1 MNSEPELNIEITNF
15 DDHFSNFKL
24 IIESLGDY
32 LKKNC
37 HEEKLTP
44 QAANLTANF
53 DAKQII
59 DGNEKLLIN
68 FIKLLLCISSLSST
82 KDKHLTKVSFLEAQ
96 TQNAYF
102 SSVDHFLS
110 LENNENDDKQNNSFD
125 INNFDNLN
133 LSESLVNDIKNLKN
147 TIIPDKKEEG
157 QEDLPKLTLGS
168 SAFGINNPVN
178 FDDNPFENDAQSK
191 YFGKLLEIHKSNINN
206 NKNLEPIKVEKKI
219 YINPTNDLPELGKNP
234 FDNID
239 NKNNLDKQNLQ
250 NIISDKPQAV
260 IVEKKTYCNIVK
272 LGQEGDKD
280 GKITSITN
288 MNNNNTNTNLSQVNE
303 IALFLSGGDFLH
315 KKINILEETLMKNSE
330 MYNYVIDKYE
340 KDLKI
345 LKEELENLKIKHKE
359 EIDKLTKEK
368 DEYINQVNDLSS
380 LKNDNRNEIDKIKN
394 ELNSEK
400 MKYNE
405 LLNIK
410 INLEKEKNENNNF
423 NNAQIE
429 QKDKEILDLKKN
441 IDELNRRLNKADI
454 ENSEL
459 KKTVEELRKQ
469 KEKEMN
475 DYQKQIKDV
484 TFLKDQ
490 EISMLNDKIKSEQNN
505 INDKSLL
512 LEKNFENYKIN
523 ANKIH
528 NDLMEQNNMLKSQ
541 VEEIPILRE
550 EVEKYKKLYENI
562 DNENAKLHSDSMNFQ
577 DRLEMGGKLNM
588 ELKHKIE
595 ILEKK
600 LNSDPYFAKEIMSR
614 TLYNFALR
622 IMNDNN

>member
-1 MNSEPELNIEITNF
+1 MNSEPELNIEITNI

-37 HEEKLTP
+37 QEEKLTP

-53 DAKQII
+53 DTKQII
-59 DGNEKLLIN
+59 DGNEKLLMN

-102 SSVDHFLS
+102 SSVDYFLS
-110 LENNENDDKQNNSFD
+110 IENNENNDKQNNSFD

-147 TIIPDKKEEG
+147 TIISDKTDEG
-157 QEDLPKLTLGS
+157 QKELPKMTLGS
-168 SAFGINNPVN
+168 SAFGINNPANV
-178 FDDNPFENDAQSK
+178 DDNPFENDAQSQ
-191 YFGKLLEIHKSNINN
+191 YFGKLLEMHKSNVNN
-206 NKNLEPIKVEKKI
+206 TNNLEPIKVEKKI
-219 YINPTNDLPELGKNP
+219 YINPTNELPELAKNP
-234 FDNID
+234 FDKID
-239 NKNNLDKQNLQ
+239 NTNNLDKQNLQ

-272 LGQEGDKD
+272 LGQERDKD
-280 GKITSITN
+280 GKITSNTGAN
-288 MNNNNTNTNLSQVNE
+288 SNKTNTNLSQVNE
-303 IALFLSGGDFLH
+303 ITLFLSGGDFLH

-380 LKNDNRNEIDKIKN
+380 LKNDNRNEIDKIKS

-400 MKYNE
+400 IKYNE

-410 INLEKEKNENNNF
+410 INLEKEKNDNINF
-423 NNAQIE
+423 NNTQIE

-441 IDELNRRLNKADI
+441 IDELNRRLSKTDI

-541 VEEIPILRE
+541 VEEIPFLRE

-562 DNENAKLHSDSMNFQ
+562 DNENAKLHSDSINFQ

-588 ELKHKIE
+588 ELKQKIE

-622 IMNDNN
+622 IMNENN

>member
-505 INDKSLL
+505 INDKTLL

-541 VEEIPILRE
+541 VEEIPFLRE

>member
-15 DDHFSNFKL
+15 NDHFSNFKL

-59 DGNEKLLIN
+59 DGNQKQLIN

-102 SSVDHFLS
+102 SSVDYFLS
-110 LENNENDDKQNNSFD
+110 LENNENNDKQNNSFD

-178 FDDNPFENDAQSK
+178 FDDNPFENDAQSQ
-191 YFGKLLEIHKSNINN
+191 YFGKLLDMHKNNINN
-206 NKNLEPIKVEKKI
+206 NNNLEPIKVEKKI
-219 YINPTNDLPELGKNP
+219 YINPANKIPELGKNP

-250 NIISDKPQAV
+250 DIISDKPQAV

-280 GKITSITN
+280 GKITSIAS
-288 MNNNNTNTNLSQVNE
+288 MNSNNTNTNLSQVNE
-303 IALFLSGGDFLH
+303 ITLFLSGGDFLH

-380 LKNDNRNEIDKIKN
+380 LKNDNRNEIDKIKS

-454 ENSEL
+454 ENNEL

-541 VEEIPILRE
+541 VEEIPFLRE

-562 DNENAKLHSDSMNFQ
+562 DNENAKLHSDNINFQ

-614 TLYNFALR
+614 TLYNFAMR
-622 IMNDNN
+622 IMDENN

>member
-15 DDHFSNFKL
+15 NDHFSNFKL

-59 DGNEKLLIN
+59 DGNQKQLIN

-102 SSVDHFLS
+102 SSVDYFLS
-110 LENNENDDKQNNSFD
+110 LENNENNDKQNNSFD

-178 FDDNPFENDAQSK
+178 FDDNPFENDAQSQ
-191 YFGKLLEIHKSNINN
+191 YFGKLLDMHKNNINKN
-206 NKNLEPIKVEKKI
+206 NNLEPIKVEKKI
-219 YINPTNDLPELGKNP
+219 YINPTNKIPELGKNP

-280 GKITSITN
+280 GKITSITS
-288 MNNNNTNTNLSQVNE
+288 MNSNNTNTNLSQVNE
-303 IALFLSGGDFLH
+303 ITLFLSGGDFLH

-380 LKNDNRNEIDKIKN
+380 LKNDNRNEIDKIKS

-454 ENSEL
+454 ENNEL

-541 VEEIPILRE
+541 VEEIPFLRE

-562 DNENAKLHSDSMNFQ
+562 DNENAKLHSDNINFQ

-614 TLYNFALR
+614 TLYNFAMR
-622 IMNDNN
+622 IMDENN

>member
-15 DDHFSNFKL
+15 NVHFSNFKL

-59 DGNEKLLIN
+59 DGNQKQLIN

-102 SSVDHFLS
+102 SSVDYFLS
-110 LENNENDDKQNNSFD
+110 LENNENNDKQNNSFD

-178 FDDNPFENDAQSK
+178 FDDNPFENDAQSQ
-191 YFGKLLEIHKSNINN
+191 YFGKLLDMHKNNINN
-206 NKNLEPIKVEKKI
+206 NNNLEPIKVEKKI
-219 YINPTNDLPELGKNP
+219 YINPANKIPELGKNP

-250 NIISDKPQAV
+250 DIISDKPQAV

-280 GKITSITN
+280 GKITSIAS
-288 MNNNNTNTNLSQVNE
+288 MNSNNTNTNLSQVNE
-303 IALFLSGGDFLH
+303 ITLFLSGGDFLH

-380 LKNDNRNEIDKIKN
+380 LKNDNRNEIDKIKS

-454 ENSEL
+454 ENNEL

-541 VEEIPILRE
+541 VEEIPFLRE

-562 DNENAKLHSDSMNFQ
+562 DNENAKLHSDNINFQ

-622 IMNDNN
+622 IMDENN

>member
-15 DDHFSNFKL
+15 NDHFSNFKL

-59 DGNEKLLIN
+59 DGNQKQLIN

-102 SSVDHFLS
+102 SSVDYFLS
-110 LENNENDDKQNNSFD
+110 LENNENNDKQNNSFD

-178 FDDNPFENDAQSK
+178 FDDNPFENDAQSQ
-191 YFGKLLEIHKSNINN
+191 YFGKLLDMHKNNINN
-206 NKNLEPIKVEKKI
+206 NNNLEPIKVEKKI
-219 YINPTNDLPELGKNP
+219 YINPANKIPELGKNP

-250 NIISDKPQAV
+250 DIISDKPQAV

-280 GKITSITN
+280 GKITSIAS
-288 MNNNNTNTNLSQVNE
+288 MNSNNTNTNLSQVNE
-303 IALFLSGGDFLH
+303 ITLFLSGGDFLH

-380 LKNDNRNEIDKIKN
+380 LKNDNRNEIDKIKS

-454 ENSEL
+454 ENNEL

-541 VEEIPILRE
+541 VEEIPFLRE

-562 DNENAKLHSDSMNFQ
+562 DNENAKLHSDNINFQ

-622 IMNDNN
+622 IMDENN

>member
-15 DDHFSNFKL
+15 NDHFSNFKL

-59 DGNEKLLIN
+59 DGNQKQLIN

-96 TQNAYF
+96 TQNTYF
-102 SSVDHFLS
+102 SSVDYFLS
-110 LENNENDDKQNNSFD
+110 LENNENNDKQNNSFD

-178 FDDNPFENDAQSK
+178 FDDNPFENDAQSQ
-191 YFGKLLEIHKSNINN
+191 YFGKLLDMHKNNINN
-206 NKNLEPIKVEKKI
+206 NNNLEPIKVEKKI
-219 YINPTNDLPELGKNP
+219 YINPTNKIPELGKNP

-250 NIISDKPQAV
+250 DIISDKPQAV

-280 GKITSITN
+280 GKITSIAS
-288 MNNNNTNTNLSQVNE
+288 MNSNNTNTNLSQVNE
-303 IALFLSGGDFLH
+303 ITLFLSGGDFLH

-380 LKNDNRNEIDKIKN
+380 LKNDNRNEIDKIKS

-441 IDELNRRLNKADI
+441 IDELNRRFNKADI
-454 ENSEL
+454 ENNEL

-541 VEEIPILRE
+541 VEEIPFLRE

-562 DNENAKLHSDSMNFQ
+562 DNENAKLHSDNINFQ
-577 DRLEMGGKLNM
+577 DRLEMGGKLNL

-614 TLYNFALR
+614 TLYNFAMR
-622 IMNDNN
+622 IMDENN

>member
-1 MNSEPELNIEITNF
+1 MNS
-15 DDHFSNFKL
+15 
-24 IIESLGDY
+24 
-32 LKKNC
+32 
-37 HEEKLTP
+37 
-44 QAANLTANF
+44 
-53 DAKQII
+53 
-59 DGNEKLLIN
+59 
-68 FIKLLLCISSLSST
+68 
-82 KDKHLTKVSFLEAQ
+82 
-96 TQNAYF
+96 
-102 SSVDHFLS
+102 
-110 LENNENDDKQNNSFD
+110 
-125 INNFDNLN
+125 
-133 LSESLVNDIKNLKN
+133 
-147 TIIPDKKEEG
+147 
-157 QEDLPKLTLGS
+157 
-168 SAFGINNPVN
+168 
-178 FDDNPFENDAQSK
+178 
-191 YFGKLLEIHKSNINN
+191 
-206 NKNLEPIKVEKKI
+206 
-219 YINPTNDLPELGKNP
+219 
-234 FDNID
+234 
-239 NKNNLDKQNLQ
+239 
-250 NIISDKPQAV
+250 
-260 IVEKKTYCNIVK
+260 
-272 LGQEGDKD
+272 
-280 GKITSITN
+280 
-288 MNNNNTNTNLSQVNE
+288 NNTNTNLSQVNE
-303 IALFLSGGDFLH
+303 ITLFLSGGDFLH

-380 LKNDNRNEIDKIKN
+380 LKNDNRNEIDKIKS

-405 LLNIK
+405 LLNVK

-454 ENSEL
+454 ENNEL

-541 VEEIPILRE
+541 VEEIPFLRE

-562 DNENAKLHSDSMNFQ
+562 DNENAKLHSDNINFQ

-614 TLYNFALR
+614 TLYNFAMR
-622 IMNDNN
+622 IMDENN

>member
-315 KKINILEETLMKNSE
+315 KKIDILEETLMKNSE

>member
-250 NIISDKPQAV
+250 DIISDKPQAV

-315 KKINILEETLMKNSE
+315 KKIDILEETLMKNSE